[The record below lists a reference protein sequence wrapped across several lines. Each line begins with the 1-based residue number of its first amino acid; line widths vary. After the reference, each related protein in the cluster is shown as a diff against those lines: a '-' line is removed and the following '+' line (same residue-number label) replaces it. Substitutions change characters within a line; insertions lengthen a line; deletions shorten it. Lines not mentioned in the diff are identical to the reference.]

1 MDVLKQI
8 FDKILIGDWQ
18 GAWKL
23 ISMWVFFIIA
33 ISPELFGILVDAGLL
48 ESENVPALFARA
60 INLLGVLGMLSRVIK
75 QRAAD
80 KGILPA
86 EDAGEAK

>member
-23 ISMWVFFIIA
+23 ASMWVFFLIA
-33 ISPELFGILVDAGLL
+33 ISPELFQILVEAGLL
-48 ESENVPALFARA
+48 ESDNVPVLFARL
-60 INLLGVLGMLSRVIK
+60 INLLGALGMISRLIK

-80 KGILPA
+80 KGMLPP
-86 EDAGEAK
+86 EVETK